1 MITVFSDIMELQGRM
16 CHLMST
22 FSVDIHAVLSFV
34 HVFSTS
40 DGKVLPK
47 QRGFDFIAM
56 QINGHLVR
64 FLQVIT
70 SVFLR

>member
-1 MITVFSDIMELQGRM
+1 
-16 CHLMST
+16 MST